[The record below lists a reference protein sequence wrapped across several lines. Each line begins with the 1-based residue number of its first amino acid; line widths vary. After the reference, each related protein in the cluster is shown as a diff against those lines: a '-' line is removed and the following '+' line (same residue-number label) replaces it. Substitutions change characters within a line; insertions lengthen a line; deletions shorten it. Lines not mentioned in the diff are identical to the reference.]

1 MSAPPDNDEAAR
13 LPCLT
18 TGTPAAAVTIAAIVD
33 RFTVLTPSPP
43 VPTMSTVS
51 PTSWR
56 DALSGIGSAWPSMTS
71 ASSITSAD
79 VGTFTCIA
87 TAKAAIWAA
96 LASPVMIRSM
106 AQAAWP
112 RVRS

>member
-13 LPCLT
+13 LPCLA
-18 TGTPAAAVTIAAIVD
+18 TGTPAAAATIAAIVD
-33 RFTVLTPSPP
+33 RFTVFTPSPP

-51 PTSWR
+51 SRMAP
-56 DALSGIGSAWPSMTS
+56 AGIGSAWFSITSASSMTS
-71 ASSITSAD
+71 AE
-79 VGTFTCIA
+79 VGPFTCIA

-96 LASPVMIRSM
+96 LASPAMIWSM
-106 AQAAWP
+106 AQAACP